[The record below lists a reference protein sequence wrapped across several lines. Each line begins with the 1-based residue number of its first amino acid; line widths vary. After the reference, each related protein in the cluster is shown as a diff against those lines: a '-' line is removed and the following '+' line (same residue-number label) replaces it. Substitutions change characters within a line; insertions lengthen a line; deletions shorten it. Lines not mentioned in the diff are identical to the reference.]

1 MTLEKDGFKYP
12 HIDNKKCIE
21 CGFCKKVCPV
31 LNPKIEEKELPDTY
45 ACINKNEKIRM
56 ESSSGG
62 VFSLFAEYVLNKNG
76 IIYGA
81 AFNDKLEVQHIKVE
95 KNEDLK
101 YLRGSKY
108 LQSDIVETFKEAK
121 KVGFTDIICTPHYM
135 EDYYEV
141 PCEEISSKIS
151 QIRDLAEGINI
162 KIHQGN
168 EIYANENIMEYI
180 KSGQA
185 TSLNGSRYVLIEFPM
200 QTKPINMDQV
210 IYLLLQAGKV
220 PIVAHPERYSYVRE
234 NPNMLLEYIEQ
245 GVLFQTNY
253 GSIIGMYGN
262 EIKETAKKLLTHN
275 MIHFLGSDNH
285 RVNTVYKNI
294 PEALK
299 TLEKLVGEDKVQ
311 ELTTENP
318 ECILNN
324 EEIEI
329 DEPIELK
336 KNLFGNWK

>member
-1 MTLEKDGFKYP
+1 MIDVHS
-12 HIDNKKCIE
+12 HI
-21 CGFCKKVCPV
+21 V
-31 LNPKIEEKELPDTY
+31 Y
-45 ACINKNEKIRM
+45 
-56 ESSSGG
+56 G
-62 VFSLFAEYVLNKNG
+62 V
-76 IIYGA
+76 
-81 AFNDKLEVQHIKVE
+81 D
-95 KNEDLK
+95 D
-101 YLRGSKY
+101 GSKTIEDTMHM
-108 LQSDIVETFKEAK
+108 LKEAK

-135 EDYYEV
+135 EGYYEV
-141 PCEEISSKIS
+141 PCKEISSKIS

-168 EIYANENIMEYI
+168 EIYANENIIEYI

-299 TLEKLVGEDKVQ
+299 ILEKLVGEDKVQ

-336 KNLFGNWK
+336 KNLFGSWK

>member
-1 MTLEKDGFKYP
+1 MIDVHS
-12 HIDNKKCIE
+12 HI
-21 CGFCKKVCPV
+21 V
-31 LNPKIEEKELPDTY
+31 Y
-45 ACINKNEKIRM
+45 
-56 ESSSGG
+56 G
-62 VFSLFAEYVLNKNG
+62 V
-76 IIYGA
+76 
-81 AFNDKLEVQHIKVE
+81 D
-95 KNEDLK
+95 D
-101 YLRGSKY
+101 GSKTIE
-108 LQSDIVETFKEAK
+108 DTINMIKEAK

-168 EIYANENIMEYI
+168 EIYANESIIEYI

-253 GSIIGMYGN
+253 GSIIGMYGD
-262 EIKETAKKLLTHN
+262 KAKKTLKYLLKN
-275 MIHFLGSDNH
+275 GLISFFGSDVH
-285 RVNTVYKNI
+285 RPEQVYDKMPKI
-294 PEALK
+294 LK
-299 TLEKLVGEDKVQ
+299 KLRKILSEEEVEQ
-311 ELTTENP
+311 LTTINP
-318 ECILNN
+318 QKALNN
-324 EEIEI
+324 ET
-329 DEPIELK
+329 IELD
-336 KNLFGNWK
+336 